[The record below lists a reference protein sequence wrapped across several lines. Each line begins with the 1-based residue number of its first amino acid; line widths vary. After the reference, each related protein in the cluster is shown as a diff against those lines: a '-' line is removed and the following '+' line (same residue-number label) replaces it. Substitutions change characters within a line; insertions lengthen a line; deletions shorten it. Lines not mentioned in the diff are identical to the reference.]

1 MFLKFAKMNPNENM
15 TILVLDP
22 VPREH
27 QAEVAEELMAYG
39 SVHAEQVGFLEKPEN
54 PDADIRLQMMGG
66 EFCGNASMAAG
77 SYLRMQDSEAGAREV
92 CYLLEVSGADGLVPC
107 RVQRRRGPR
116 DSCRVRMPLPQE
128 VREMEF
134 PGGIRCPVVFFPGI
148 AHAILPEGELGAAEA
163 EACIADWCRIC
174 GTDAFGIILCSE
186 SDLADC
192 AICPLVYVG
201 STSSSVWERSCGSG
215 TAALGA
221 YTAWKRGAAARL
233 DVEQP
238 GGCIGVCAEYTG
250 GKITNLE
257 ISGKVELACRGEA
270 WVYCQW

>member
-66 EFCGNASMAAG
+66 EFCGNASMAVG
-77 SYLRMQDSEAGAREV
+77 SYLRMRDQEAGCRET
-92 CYLLEVSGADGLVPC
+92 CYLLEVSGAEGLVPC
-107 RVQRRRGPR
+107 RVRRTGHR

-148 AHAILPEGELGAAEA
+148 AHAILPEGALRPEEA
-163 EACIADWCRIC
+163 EKCIAAWCGIC
-174 GTDAFGIILCSE
+174 ETDAFGIIFHSE
-186 SDLADC
+186 SDTADC
-192 AICPLVYVG
+192 AIRPLVYVD

-221 YTAWKRGAAARL
+221 YAAWKDGAAAKL

-238 GGCIGVCAEYTG
+238 GSCIGVSAECTG
-250 GKITNLE
+250 GRITKLE
-257 ISGKVELACRGEA
+257 ISGRAELVCSGKA